1 MNKMK
6 EKKKITEKILNHA
19 LEIIY
24 LLTGEK
30 YILVKKNSP
39 HSSVHQLTGEVS
51 IKCDDVAVYFS
62 MEEWDYIEGHKDVY
76 KAVMIEDDPHI
87 SRNSENPA
95 PKSAETSKEHLDP
108 VQSSDAEQCRQDTED
123 NQSKPEAEISTC
135 KEIVDAI
142 SNGEKS
148 DETTDNSTQPAMTSS
163 NCSVENLDR
172 IITEDKEV
180 VTSCVHLAK
189 ESSNTAENVD
199 LITIEDEE
207 DVNRCERFIEP
218 ADNSSDTS
226 IEKETELAEDA
237 TSTYQTG
244 IQDQKHEADSDA
256 SLLDESVDTILIS
269 EDEEDEKNFQKAD
282 LYSDSYAEYS
292 LQAEGPLYRN
302 TFEESITVDRSSNLM
317 VENISNMFQ
326 AKPEGNS
333 LYSSSFCNP
342 HSSVSFNCEQSMD
355 SPNRNFVNSC
365 NNIAMT
371 NMQNDKKI
379 SIHYANIINRMPLY
393 NDDLLTHREE
403 KTHQCNVC
411 GKQFPYKSRLTIHLR
426 SHTGE
431 KPHGC
436 NECGKRFADKS
447 NLSVHQRSHTDDRPH
462 KCNVCGKRFLTKTKL
477 IVHYRSHTG
486 EKPYR
491 CFECG
496 RHFADKSNL
505 VAHRRI
511 HRGGVS

>member
-87 SRNSENPA
+87 SRNSEIPA
-95 PKSAETSKEHLDP
+95 PKIAETSKEHLDP

-123 NQSKPEAEISTC
+123 NQSAQINSKPKAEISTC
-135 KEIVDAI
+135 KEIVDVI

-148 DETTDNSTQPAMTSS
+148 DETTDNSTQPAMKSS
-163 NCSVENLDR
+163 NSSVENLDT

-180 VTSCVHLAK
+180 VTSCVQLAK
-189 ESSNTAENVD
+189 ESSNTAE
-199 LITIEDEE
+199 
-207 DVNRCERFIEP
+207 
-218 ADNSSDTS
+218 
-226 IEKETELAEDA
+226 KKTELAEDA
-237 TSTYQTG
+237 TSRYQTG

-342 HSSVSFNCEQSMD
+342 HSSVSYNCEQSMD